1 MQFSEGF
8 VWGVATASYQIEGA
22 AFEDGKGLS
31 VWDMLCRKPG
41 AIWNDHNGDCACDH
55 YHHLREDVALMKSLG
70 IQAYRFSLSWPRIL
84 PGGTGPVN
92 QAGLDFYDRLVDEL
106 SGADITPYITLF
118 HWDYPND
125 LYCQGGWLN
134 PASPD
139 WFADYTQIA
148 VHRLGD
154 RVGHWLTLNEPQCFV
169 ILGHADGIHAP
180 GDKLG
185 QAQVLRIAHNTLLA
199 HGKSVQAIR
208 AASPIPCQVGL
219 APAASI
225 PCPTSNALADIE
237 AARSALFDIRA
248 PMLWSLA
255 WWLDPIFLGHYPED
269 GLVQF
274 GNNAPQV
281 RPGDMETICQPLDL
295 IGINIYQGP
304 AYRAGPNGQPENVA
318 PRTGYPHTA
327 NGWAV
332 PPEALYWGP
341 RFLYERY
348 HLPVYIF
355 ENGMSGID
363 WVSTD
368 GKVHDPQRI
377 DYTRRYLQALLHA
390 ASDGIPIRGYFHWS
404 LMDNF
409 EWAEGYKERFGLVHV
424 DFNSL
429 ARTPKDSAFWYQQI
443 IATNGESLD
452 NPT

>member
-1 MQFSEGF
+1 MSFSEGF

-22 AFEDGKGLS
+22 AYDDGKGLS
-31 VWDMLCRKPG
+31 VWDALSRKPG
-41 AIWNDHNGDCACDH
+41 AIWSNHTGDIACDH
-55 YHHLREDVALMKSLG
+55 YHHVREDVALMKSLG

-84 PGGTGPVN
+84 PDGTGLVN
-92 QAGLDFYDRLVDEL
+92 QAGLDFYDHLVDEL
-106 SGADITPYITLF
+106 CRAGITPYITLF
-118 HWDYPND
+118 HWDYPYE
-125 LYCQGGWLN
+125 LYCRGGWLN

-148 VHRLGD
+148 VRRLGD
-154 RVGHWLTLNEPQCFV
+154 RARHWLTLNEPQCFV
-169 ILGHADGIHAP
+169 ILGHSEGIHAP

-185 QAQVLRIAHNTLLA
+185 QAQVLRIAHNSLLA

-208 AASPIPCQVGL
+208 AASPVPCQVGF

-225 PCPTSNALADIE
+225 PFPTSNALTDIE
-237 AARSALFDIRA
+237 AARSTLFDIRT

-269 GLVQF
+269 GLAQF
-274 GNNAPQV
+274 GKNAPQV
-281 RPGDMETICQPLDL
+281 NPGDMETICQPLDL
-295 IGINIYQGP
+295 IGINIYQGS
-304 AYRAGPNGQPENVA
+304 AFRAGPTGQPENV
-318 PRTGYPHTA
+318 PLPTGYPHTA
-327 NGWAV
+327 YNWAV
-332 PPEALYWGP
+332 TPEVLYWGP

-355 ENGMSGID
+355 ENGMSGSD
-363 WVSTD
+363 WISTD

-377 DYTRRYLQALLHA
+377 DFTRRYLQALRHA
-390 ASDGIPIRGYFHWS
+390 ASDGIPISGYFHWS

-424 DFNSL
+424 DFNTL
-429 ARTPKDSAFWYQQI
+429 ARTPKDSAYWYQQV
-443 IATNGESLD
+443 IATNGGSLD